1 MPCISVRIT
10 YWLELQF
17 CLLYNINVMF
27 SRFMLGKNKL
37 FLLSAIISLMFLF
50 NDYAVAETV
59 VPVSSGTELKSAIQ
73 NAKNP
78 TIIEFVKKDNDIDI
92 SGLDKINL
100 NTNAIEIDGKG
111 YNLINERDS
120 RFMFIDN
127 SSLTIKNLNYVGK
140 NSSINISNK
149 NATIVL
155 ENVAISGR
163 TTTGVYEG
171 PVLYMVNCNL
181 TLNNVSVASSNVN
194 IQGKNISGGVIYLNS
209 QKSQGTITDLKNNQ
223 ITSNGVVNGG
233 LFYNRRTLTPIGE
246 LFLKGNVEGNII
258 SAGSDVYSG
267 NIYGGIVNNE
277 GSKIDKIE
285 WTNVDNNKI
294 SNVKGLLVG
303 GFIQNKLGTIEK
315 LKIDNFTNNTVSS
328 SKNLEGALIYNESG
342 TINNLLE
349 IGKITGNTITAKTDY
364 NGLITNVGGTI
375 DSIKIGSISN
385 NTFEANFLRGGVI
398 NLQGASIEGDI
409 NIGDVND
416 NTIKADTATGFVL
429 YLRELPKNQKISSSF
444 KNLNVNQISGNKVEA
459 TNITSLLLRTALVP
473 VSNETVISKNG
484 NITVNNISDNNFTA
498 INCNDNARG
507 GIIYN
512 FLHSSVNTINTTVS
526 LGDINLKEVLN
537 NHLEATIIDST
548 RALNGRHAS
557 GTIIANSI
565 QMCQG
570 TAIIKSITGKYIGN
584 SIVSKAMPAS
594 GGVIFNSLSGKGKA
608 FAGIGFTL
616 NDKNEIVPINT
627 TAISGTYK
635 DNFVKTD
642 EGDANGGVIANYI
655 EASKDNDDVA
665 QIGSVKADFS
675 GNYVISTKNRAFGG
689 AISNF
694 VKSDNDYKNAI
705 IDSISGNFEN
715 NYARTESTDSEMG
728 AFGGA
733 ICNNATIKSIDNS
746 VFKNNFAIS
755 SNNVENM
762 ALGGAIYTK
771 KDLIINAN
779 NGLTE
784 FTGNYVSSDGGTTK
798 RYEAIYVNAT
808 GKTLTLNAT
817 AKGTILLN
825 DYINGVNGY
834 NVLLKGDSNSVI
846 KLHQNA
852 DIKNGANVSVDDNIV
867 IDTADGKVQNFSEFN
882 SFTSSASAKY
892 NIDLDF
898 SKTVDNTLN
907 YSVGNIAD
915 GFSTKGNSNGYIT
928 LDGLKFVDSSL
939 NEILNKNFKIQ
950 IIKNNDNLDNLQL
963 ALSDKLTSGKISQ
976 IVNVE
981 KKDLTATANYKD
993 MFGDITTTK
1002 DIYGILGLDKTN
1014 TTNDSISIKV
1024 TKIDVNVTATIT
1036 DVLVALTKEEITGS
1050 DGSVLDKT
1058 FNLFDEDEFGN
1069 KTPANYKASDNLG
1082 TTYKKLNIV
1091 GASNT
1096 DTSGKLILSEL
1107 DLNGKTGFV
1116 INEGSTLNI
1125 SDINLKGNDTV
1136 ITNNNG
1142 VLNFLNNNIINGKIT
1157 GTTATN
1163 TGVLNIDADNLG
1175 VELKNNGT
1183 LNLGTGTIT
1192 KVITGTGT
1200 TNITGTVT
1208 NNFSIS
1214 QDVNVDTTGDL
1225 TVNANIGNLTNNGSV
1240 NANTNNLTGT
1250 INNSGT
1256 LNLSGTL
1263 DKAILGNGTTSVNG
1277 TLNLSSSAKIDGT
1290 LDLNNGSISTT
1301 DSSYTNYKITTIN
1314 GSGKANIDVDWT
1326 NSKADSFDST
1336 SGNGVLDLTINETS
1350 TENIWESKTIQI
1362 TNGGVGIT
1370 LNTTTGTKEKEVL
1383 GSDELKA
1390 NSNWSDKVG
1399 AWKRTDT
1406 YSETTSAVKSEGS
1419 LVNDSIRYEVTKTNE
1434 GTKTYTTDGDVLAL
1448 IVQNTI
1454 AGSKDK
1460 TFTTTNANDIY
1471 IVKENLGILADNLT
1485 ISGTK
1490 DGTNISTIKL
1500 GEKQGITIDNSNS
1513 LVIKD
1518 VKITANGLIINA
1530 TSNESK
1536 VELDNT
1542 ILEGNVF
1549 NQGSLTIKNTNSVS
1563 NITGSGKTEIISTG
1577 KLTTSELVQNE
1588 LVNKGV
1594 LTVNNLQ
1601 ITTSADNSGTITN
1614 NGTTSSIKNLTNT
1627 GKIDG
1632 TGNLELSGDST
1643 NKGTISQTVI
1653 KVSGTLDNTL
1663 GKLSATDKI
1672 ENTGTITTSADKIIA
1687 TNGIK
1692 NDNSLILTGG
1702 SLSTQVSGSGTTKIN
1717 GTVIN
1722 NLAISQDVNVSATGA
1737 LTVKANIGNLE
1748 NNGTV
1753 NANANNLTGTIT
1765 NLNSLVLNGG
1775 TLSNEITGSGTTN
1788 ITGTVTNN
1796 VAISQDVNVDT
1807 TGDLTV
1813 NANIGNLTN
1822 NGSVNANTT
1831 NLTGTINNSGTLNL
1845 SGTLNKEISGL
1856 GTTKILGTD
1865 LTLVNG
1871 AIIKGTLEVNNKTL
1885 NLLATNTEGMFNN
1898 VKMNSGTLNLINN
1911 TVNNLS
1917 ANSFIINGN
1926 VNVLLDA
1933 DLEKSTMDRLPSTTV
1948 VNGLINVKGINL
1960 LSDSKGEK
1968 VYIPFAYDNFKDKV
1982 QTSLTTAGK
1991 DVENAYQTTMFAPIF
2006 KYDVSY
2012 NKNNGYFLFSR
2023 GSGKSSA
2030 DFNPAVLPSVVNS
2043 QVGAYSALN
2052 ESFNYAFRHA
2062 DYSFMTLPKRIRT
2075 MSNHCAITENQSMQ
2089 YETEYSKMGCV
2100 WYQPYA
2106 NFERI
2111 GLANGPKVDVQSYGS
2126 LIGGDTKYKQLKN
2139 GWGTVITPYIGYNG
2153 TSQSYSGVSTTTNGG
2168 LLGLT
2173 QTFYRGN
2180 LFTGLT
2186 INVGATNG
2194 ESNTMYGN
2202 ENYTSLMAGVGS
2214 KTGYNFEFKN
2224 GKFILQP
2231 SLLVAYTFVNTFDY
2245 TNASGVKIS
2254 SDPLNS
2260 IQFHPNIKF
2269 MGNVGKG
2276 WQPYAC
2282 IGMVWNILN
2291 ETKVTA
2297 NDIRLP
2303 EMSIKPYVEYGIG
2316 LQKCWNSEA
2325 TGFIQAIIRNGG
2337 RNGVALM
2344 FGFKW
2349 ALGHKRIQNI

>member
-1 MPCISVRIT
+1 MIT
-10 YWLELQF
+10 QF
-17 CLLYNINVMF
+17 NK
-27 SRFMLGKNKL
+27 KNNTYK
-37 FLLSAIISLMFLF
+37 FLLCSTILLLILNNNFAFA
-50 NDYAVAETV
+50 NTPTTV
-59 VPVSSGTELKSAIQ
+59 STGSQLKNVIQ
-73 NAKNP
+73 NATIP
-78 TIIEFVKKDNDIDI
+78 TQIQFNNDINI
-92 SGLDKINL
+92 SGLDRINL

-111 YNLINERDS
+111 YNLINEQDS
-120 RFMFIDN
+120 RFMFVDN

-140 NSSINISNK
+140 NSSININNK

-163 TTTGVYEG
+163 KTSAVYEG

-194 IQGKNISGGVIYLNS
+194 LQGRNISGGVIYLNS

-233 LFYNRRTLTPIGE
+233 LFYNRRTLTPTGE
-246 LFLKGNVEGNII
+246 LFLIGDVEGNII

-315 LKIDNFTNNTVSS
+315 LKIDNFTNNTVAS

-409 NIGDVND
+409 NIGEVNN
-416 NTIKADTATGFVL
+416 NTIKADTSTGFVL
-429 YLRELPKNQKISSSF
+429 YLRELQNNQNISSSF
-444 KNLNVNQISGNKVEA
+444 KTLNVNQISGNTVEA

-473 VSNETVISKNG
+473 VNNATVISKNG
-484 NITVNNISDNNFTA
+484 DVTVNNISDNNLTA

-512 FLHSSVNTINTTVS
+512 FLHSNENTINTTVS

-537 NHLEATIIDST
+537 NRLEATVIDSA

-557 GTIIANSI
+557 GAIIANSI

-570 TAIIKSITGKYIGN
+570 TAIIKSITGNYIGN

-594 GGVIFNSLSGKGKA
+594 GGVIFNSLSGKGHA

-616 NDKNEIVPINT
+616 NDKNEIIPINT

-635 DNFVKTD
+635 DNFIKTE

-655 EASKDNDDVA
+655 EASKNNDDVA
-665 QIGSVKADFS
+665 KIGSVKADFS

-705 IDSISGNFEN
+705 IDSISGKFEN
-715 NYARTESTDSEMG
+715 NYAKTESTDSGMG

-733 ICNNATIKSIDNS
+733 ISNNATINSIDNS

-852 DIKNGANVSVDDNIV
+852 DIKNGANVSVGDNIV

-928 LDGLKFVDSSL
+928 LDSLKFVDSSL

-1024 TKIDVNVTATIT
+1024 TKIDVNVKATIT
-1036 DVLVALTKEEITGS
+1036 DVLVALTTTEITGS

-1069 KTPANYKASDNLG
+1069 KTTANYKASNNLG
-1082 TTYKKLNIV
+1082 TTYKILNIV

-1163 TGVLNIDADNLG
+1163 TGVLNVDADNLG

-1200 TNITGTVT
+1200 TNILGTVT

-1214 QDVNVDTTGDL
+1214 QDVNVDTTGAL

-1240 NANTNNLTGT
+1240 NANTTNLTGT

-1290 LDLNNGSISTT
+1290 LNLNNGSISTT

-1314 GSGKANIDVDWT
+1314 GNGKANIDVDWT

-1362 TNGGVGIT
+1362 TNGGVGII

-1419 LVNDSIRYEVTKTNE
+1419 SVNDSIRYEVTKTSE

-1448 IVQNTI
+1448 IVQNAI

-1471 IVKENLGILADNLT
+1471 TVKENLGILADNLT
-1485 ISGTK
+1485 ISGTT
-1490 DGTNISTIKL
+1490 DGTNISTIIL
-1500 GEKQGITIDNSNS
+1500 GEKQGITIADSNS

-1549 NQGSLTIKNTNSVS
+1549 NQGSLTIKNTNSIS

-1588 LVNKGV
+1588 LVNNGV
-1594 LTVNNLQ
+1594 LTVNNNLQ
-1601 ITTSADNSGTITN
+1601 ITTSANNSGTITN
-1614 NGTTSSIKNLTNT
+1614 NGTISSIKNLTNT
-1627 GKIDG
+1627 GIIDG

-1643 NKGTISQTVI
+1643 NKGTISQTII

-1663 GKLSATDKI
+1663 GNLSATDKI

-1692 NDNSLILTGG
+1692 NDNILILTGG
-1702 SLSTQVSGSGTTKIN
+1702 SLSTQVLGSGTTNII
-1717 GTVIN
+1717 GTVTN
-1722 NLAISQDVNVSATGA
+1722 NVAISQDVNVSATGN
-1737 LTVKANIGNLE
+1737 LTVKANIGNLV

-1775 TLSNEITGSGTTN
+1775 TLSNEITGTGTTN
-1788 ITGTVTNN
+1788 IIGTVINN

-1807 TGDLTV
+1807 TGALTV

-1831 NLTGTINNSGTLNL
+1831 NLTGSINNSGTLNL

-1865 LTLVNG
+1865 LTLING
-1871 AIIKGTLEVNNKTL
+1871 AIIKGTLDVNNQTL
-1885 NLLATNTEGMFNN
+1885 NLLATNTKGMFNN
-1898 VKMNSGTLNLINN
+1898 VRINSGTLNLINN

-1948 VNGLINVKGINL
+1948 VNGLINIKGMNL

-1982 QTSLTTAGK
+1982 QTSLTTVGK
-1991 DVENAYQTTMFAPIF
+1991 DVENIYQTTTFAPIF
-2006 KYDVSY
+2006 KYNVSY
-2012 NKNNGYFLFSR
+2012 NPNNGNFLFSR
-2023 GSGKSSA
+2023 GNGKSSS

-2043 QVGAYSALN
+2043 QVGAYSAVN
-2052 ESFNYAFRHA
+2052 ETFNYAFRHA
-2062 DYSFMTLPKRIRT
+2062 DYSFMTLPKKIRT
-2075 MSNHCAITENQSMQ
+2075 MNNQYAITENQSIQ
-2089 YETEYSKMGCV
+2089 YNNEYAKMGCI

-2106 NFERI
+2106 IFENV
-2111 GLANGPKVDVQSYGS
+2111 GLSNGPRVNVQSYGS
-2126 LIGGDTKYKQLKN
+2126 LIGGDSNYKQLKHH
-2139 GWGTVITPYIGYNG
+2139 WGTVTTPYIGYNG
-2153 TSQSYSGVSTTTNGG
+2153 SYQSYSGVSTTTNGG
-2168 LLGLT
+2168 ILGIT
-2173 QTFYRGN
+2173 QTFYHGDF
-2180 LFTGLT
+2180 FTALT
-2186 INVGATNG
+2186 INVGASTG
-2194 ESNTMYGN
+2194 ESNTMYGKDI
-2202 ENYTSLMAGVGS
+2202 YTTLMTGIGS
-2214 KTGYNFEFKN
+2214 KTGYNFEFHN
-2224 GKFILQP
+2224 GKFIIQP
-2231 SLLVAYTFVNTFDY
+2231 SFLLAYTYVNTFNY
-2245 TNASGVKIS
+2245 TNAAGIKIS

-2260 IQFHPNIKF
+2260 IQIHPSIKF
-2269 MGNVGKG
+2269 MGNIGKG
-2276 WQPYAC
+2276 WQPYASVSM
-2282 IGMVWNILN
+2282 IWNTLN
-2291 ETKVTA
+2291 KTRFTA
-2297 NDIRLP
+2297 NNVYLP

-2316 LQKCWNSEA
+2316 IQKCWQDKF
-2325 TGFIQAIIRNGG
+2325 TGFLQAMLRNGG
-2337 RNGVALM
+2337 RNGVALT

-2349 ALGHKRIQNI
+2349 ALENKHKPIKKITL

>member
-1 MPCISVRIT
+1 MPCISVRIA

-17 CLLYNINVMF
+17 CLLYNISVMF
-27 SRFMLGKNKL
+27 SRFMLDKNKF
-37 FLLSAIISLMFLF
+37 FLLSAIISLMFLC

-59 VPVSSGTELKSAIQ
+59 VPVSTGDGLKSVIQ

-78 TIIEFVKKDNDIDI
+78 TKIEFKNDIDI
-92 SGLDKINL
+92 SSKNAIPL
-100 NTNAIEIDGKG
+100 NANAIEIDGKG
-111 YNLINERDS
+111 YNLINEKDA
-120 RFMFIDN
+120 RFTFIDN

-140 NSSINISNK
+140 NSSININNE

-163 TTTGVYEG
+163 TTTGVEKG

-181 TLNNVSVASSNVN
+181 TLNNVSIASSNVN
-194 IQGKNISGGVIYLNS
+194 IKNNSISGGVIYLDS
-209 QKSQGTITDLKNNQ
+209 QKSQGTITDLKSNQ
-223 ITSNGVVNGG
+223 ITSAGNIYGG
-233 LFYNRRTLTPIGE
+233 LFYNRRTLTPTGE
-246 LFLKGNVEGNII
+246 LYLKGDVKDNKI
-258 SAGSDVYSG
+258 SAVTSV
-267 NIYGGIVNNE
+267 YGGIVNNE

-285 WTNVDNNKI
+285 WAKVDKNEV
-294 SNVKGLLVG
+294 SNANDKGSVIG
-303 GFIQNKLGTIEK
+303 GFIQNKSGIIEK
-315 LKIDNFTNNTVSS
+315 LKIDNFTNNTVTS

-349 IGKITGNTITAKTDY
+349 IGKITGNTITAKTNY

-375 DSIKIGSISN
+375 DSIKIDSISN
-385 NTFEANFLRGGVI
+385 NTFEASFLRGGVI
-398 NLQGASIEGDI
+398 NLQGASIKGDI
-409 NIGDVND
+409 NIGEVNN
-416 NTIKADTATGFVL
+416 NTINADTSTGFVL
-429 YLRELPKNQKISSSF
+429 YLQESTSNSKIPSSF
-444 KNLNVNQISGNKVEA
+444 KNLNVTQISGNKVEA

-473 VSNETVISKNG
+473 VSNATVISRNG
-484 NITVNNISDNNFTA
+484 DVTVDNISDNNFTA

-512 FLHSSVNTINTTVS
+512 FLYGGVSTTNTTVS
-526 LGDINLKEVLN
+526 LGEINLKEVLN
-537 NHLEATIIDST
+537 NRLEATIIDSI

-557 GTIIANSI
+557 GAIIANSI

-594 GGVIFNSLSGKGKA
+594 GGVIFNSLSGKGNA

-616 NDKNEIVPINT
+616 NDKNEIIPINT

-635 DNFVKTD
+635 DNFVKTE

-665 QIGSVKADFS
+665 KIGSVKAEFS

-705 IDSISGNFEN
+705 IDSISGKFEN
-715 NYARTESTDSEMG
+715 NYAKTESTDSGMG

-733 ICNNATIKSIDNS
+733 ISNNATINSIDNS

-852 DIKNGANVSVDDNIV
+852 DIKNGANVSVGDNIV

-898 SKTVDNTLN
+898 SNTVDNTLN

-928 LDGLKFVDSSL
+928 LDSLKFVDSSL

-963 ALSDKLTSGKISQ
+963 ALSDKLTSVTGKISQ

-993 MFGDITTTK
+993 IFGEITTTK

-1024 TKIDVNVTATIT
+1024 NRIDVNVTATIT
-1036 DVLVALTKEEITGS
+1036 DVLVALTKEKITGS

-1082 TTYKKLNIV
+1082 TTYKILNIV

-1200 TNITGTVT
+1200 TNILGIVR
-1208 NNFSIS
+1208 NNLPIS
-1214 QDVNVDTTGDL
+1214 QGVNVDTTGKL

-1240 NANTNNLTGT
+1240 NANTTNLTGT

-1263 DKAILGNGTTSVNG
+1263 DKEILGNGTTSVNG

-1362 TNGGVGIT
+1362 TNGGVGII
-1370 LNTTTGTKEKEVL
+1370 LSTTTGTKEKEIL

-1419 LVNDSIRYEVTKTNE
+1419 SVNDSIRYEVIKTNE

-1471 IVKENLGILADNLT
+1471 TVKENLGILADNLT
-1485 ISGTK
+1485 ISGKT
-1490 DGTNISTIKL
+1490 DGTNISTIIL

-1542 ILEGNVF
+1542 ILEGKVF

-1588 LVNKGV
+1588 LVNNGV

-1614 NGTTSSIKNLTNT
+1614 NGTISSIKNLTNT
-1627 GKIDG
+1627 GLIDG

-1643 NKGTISQTVI
+1643 NKGTISQAVI

-1692 NDNSLILTGG
+1692 NDNILILTDG
-1702 SLSTQVSGSGTTKIN
+1702 SLSTQILGSGTTKIN

-1722 NLAISQDVNVSATGA
+1722 NLAISQNVEVASTGA
-1737 LTVKANIGNLE
+1737 LTVKANIGNLV

-1765 NLNSLVLNGG
+1765 NLNSLVLTGG
-1775 TLSNEITGSGTTN
+1775 TLSNEIIGTGTTN
-1788 ITGTVTNN
+1788 IIGTVINN

-1807 TGDLTV
+1807 TGKLTV

-1822 NGSVNANTT
+1822 NGDVSVSTT
-1831 NLTGTINNSGTLNL
+1831 NLTGTINNLGTLNL

-1856 GTTKILGTD
+1856 GTTKILGAD

-1898 VKMNSGTLNLINN
+1898 VKMNSGILNLINN

-1982 QTSLTTAGK
+1982 QTSLTTVGK

-2062 DYSFMTLPKRIRT
+2062 DYSYMTLPKRIRT

-2139 GWGTVITPYIGYNG
+2139 GWGTVTTPYIGYNG

-2202 ENYTSLMAGVGS
+2202 ENYTSLMAGVAS

-2231 SLLVAYTFVNTFDY
+2231 SLLVAYTFVKTFDY

-2325 TGFIQAIIRNGG
+2325 TGFIQAMIRNGG

>member
-1 MPCISVRIT
+1 MPCISVKIT
-10 YWLELQF
+10 YWLELQL
-17 CLLYNINVMF
+17 CLFYNINVMF
-27 SRFMLGKNKL
+27 LRFMLDKNKF
-37 FLLSAIISLMFLF
+37 FLLSAIISLMFF
-50 NDYAVAETV
+50 CNDYAVAETI
-59 VPVSSGTELKSAIQ
+59 VPVSTGDELKSVIQ
-73 NAKNP
+73 KATTP
-78 TIIEFVKKDNDIDI
+78 TKIEFNNDIDI
-92 SGLDKINL
+92 SSKYAIPLK
-100 NTNAIEIDGKG
+100 TNEIEIDGKG
-111 YNLINERDS
+111 YNLINEQDS
-120 RFMFIDN
+120 RFTFIDN
-127 SSLTIKNLNYVGK
+127 SSLTIKNMNYVGK
-140 NSSINISNK
+140 NSSINIDK

-163 TTTGVYEG
+163 NTPKVNNG

-194 IQGKNISGGVIYLNS
+194 IQGKDICGGVIYIES
-209 QKSQGTITDLKNNQ
+209 QKSQGTITDLKSNE
-223 ITSNGVVNGG
+223 ITSNGTIYGG
-233 LFYNRRTLTPIGE
+233 LFYNRRTLTPTGE
-246 LFLKGNVEGNII
+246 LFLKGDVEGNII
-258 SAGSDVYSG
+258 SADANV
-267 NIYGGIVNNE
+267 YGGIINNE

-285 WTNVDNNKI
+285 WTNVDKNKI
-294 SNVKGLLVG
+294 AVVNGLIVG
-303 GFIQNKLGTIEK
+303 GFIQNKLGIIEK
-315 LKIDNFTNNTVSS
+315 LKIDSFTNNTVTSN
-328 SKNLEGALIYNESG
+328 KKLDGALIYNASG
-342 TINNLLE
+342 TINNGLE

-375 DSIKIGSISN
+375 DSIKIESISN

-398 NLQGASIEGDI
+398 NIEGASITGDI
-409 NIGDVND
+409 NIGEVND
-416 NTIKADTATGFVL
+416 NTINADTSTGFVL
-429 YLRELPKNQKISSSF
+429 YLRESSSDPTISSSF

-459 TNITSLLLRTALVP
+459 MNITSLLLRTALVP
-473 VSNETVISKNG
+473 VNNATVISKNG
-484 NITVNNISDNNFTA
+484 NVTVNNISNNTLTA

-507 GIIYN
+507 GMIYN
-512 FLHSSVNTINTTVS
+512 FLHSNVSTINTTVS
-526 LGDINLKEVLN
+526 LGDINLKEVIN
-537 NHLEATIIDST
+537 NRLEATIIDST

-557 GTIIANSI
+557 GAIIANSI

-570 TAIIKSITGKYIGN
+570 TAIIKSITGNYIGN

-594 GGVIFNSLSGKGKA
+594 GGVIFNSLSGKGNA

-616 NDKNEIVPINT
+616 NDKNEIIPINT

-655 EASKDNDDVA
+655 EASKNNNDIA
-665 QIGSVKADFS
+665 QIGSIKAEFS
-675 GNYVISTKNRAFGG
+675 GNYVVSTKNRAFGG

-694 VKSDNDYKNAI
+694 VKSDIDYKNAI
-705 IDSISGNFEN
+705 IDSISGKFEN
-715 NYARTESTDSEMG
+715 NYAKTESTDSEMG

-733 ICNNATIKSIDNS
+733 ISNNATIKSIDNS

-755 SNNVENM
+755 SNNIENM
-762 ALGGAIYTK
+762 ALGGAIYTR

-798 RYEAIYVNAT
+798 RYEAIYVKEAD
-808 GKTLTLNAT
+808 KTLTLNAT
-817 AKGTILLN
+817 ANGTILLN

-834 NVLLKGDSNSVI
+834 NVLLKGDSTSVI

-852 DIKNGANVSVDDNIV
+852 DIKNGANVSVGDNIV
-867 IDTADGKVQNFSEFN
+867 IDTADGMVQNFSEFN
-882 SFTSSASAKY
+882 SLTSSASAKY
-892 NIDLDF
+892 NIDLDL

-907 YSVGNIAD
+907 YSVGIIAD

-928 LDGLKFVDSSL
+928 LDSLNFVDGSL

-963 ALSDKLTSGKISQ
+963 ALSDKLSSVTSIESKISQ
-976 IVNVE
+976 IVNIE
-981 KKDLTATANYKD
+981 NKDLTATANYKD
-993 MFGDITTTK
+993 LFGEITTTK

-1014 TTNDSISIKV
+1014 TTNDSLSIKV
-1024 TKIDVNVTATIT
+1024 TKIDVSVTATIS
-1036 DVLVALTKEEITGS
+1036 DVLVALTNTEIKGL

-1058 FNLFDEDEFGN
+1058 FNLFDEDELGN
-1069 KTPANYKASDNLG
+1069 KTTANYKVSNNLG
-1082 TTYKKLNIV
+1082 TTYKILNIV

-1116 INEGSTLNI
+1116 INEGSTLNV
-1125 SDINLKGNDTV
+1125 SDITLKGNDTV

-1163 TGVLNIDADNLG
+1163 TGVLNINADNLG

-1183 LNLGTGTIT
+1183 LNLSTGTIT
-1192 KVITGTGT
+1192 KVITGSGT
-1200 TNITGTVT
+1200 TNILGTVT
-1208 NNFSIS
+1208 NNLSIS
-1214 QDVNVDTTGDL
+1214 QGVNVSATGDL
-1225 TVNANIGNLTNNGSV
+1225 TVKANIGDLTNNGSV
-1240 NANTNNLTGT
+1240 NANANNLTGT
-1250 INNSGT
+1250 ITNSGK

-1301 DSSYTNYKITTIN
+1301 DSSYTNYEITTIN
-1314 GSGKANIDVDWT
+1314 GNGKANIDVDWT
-1326 NSKADSFDST
+1326 NSKADRFDT
-1336 SGNGVLDLTINETS
+1336 ISGNGVLDLTINETS
-1350 TENIWESKTIQI
+1350 TENIWDSKTIQI

-1406 YSETTSAVKSEGS
+1406 YSEKTSAVKSEGS
-1419 LVNDSIRYEVTKTNE
+1419 LVNDSIRYEVIKTSE

-1454 AGSKDK
+1454 TGSKDK

-1485 ISGTK
+1485 ISGTT
-1490 DGTNISTIKL
+1490 DGTNISTIIL
-1500 GEKQGITIDNSNS
+1500 GEKQGITIADSNS

-1577 KLTTSELVQNE
+1577 KLTTSNLVQNE
-1588 LVNKGV
+1588 LVNKGE

-1601 ITTSADNSGTITN
+1601 ITTRVDNSGTITN
-1614 NGTTSSIKNLTNT
+1614 NGTNSSITNLKNT
-1627 GKIDG
+1627 GIVDG
-1632 TGNLELSGDST
+1632 FGNLELSGVST
-1643 NKGTISQTVI
+1643 NKGTISQSII
-1653 KVSGTLDNTL
+1653 KVSGTLDNTQ

-1687 TNGIK
+1687 KNGII
-1692 NDNSLILTGG
+1692 NDNILILTDG
-1702 SLSTQVSGSGTTKIN
+1702 SLSTQVSGSGTTNIL
-1717 GTVIN
+1717 GTVTN
-1722 NLAISQDVNVSATGA
+1722 NLSISQGVNVSATGD
-1737 LTVKANIGNLE
+1737 LTVKANIGNLV
-1748 NNGTV
+1748 NTGTV

-1765 NLNSLVLNGG
+1765 NMKSLVLTGG
-1775 TLSNEITGSGTTN
+1775 TLLNEIIGTGTTN
-1788 ITGTVTNN
+1788 IIGTVISN
-1796 VAISQDVNVDT
+1796 VAISQDVNVDA

-1813 NANIGNLTN
+1813 NANIGNLVN
-1822 NGSVNANTT
+1822 NGTVNANAT
-1831 NLTGTINNSGTLNL
+1831 NLTGAITNSGTLNL
-1845 SGTLNKEISGL
+1845 SGTLGKEISGL

-1885 NLLATNTEGMFNN
+1885 NLLATSTDGMFNN

-1917 ANSFIINGN
+1917 ANSFIINGK

-1948 VNGLINVKGINL
+1948 VNGLINIKGINL

-1982 QTSLTTAGK
+1982 QTSLTTVGK
-1991 DVENAYQTTMFAPIF
+1991 DVENAYQTTMYAPIF

-2062 DYSFMTLPKRIRT
+2062 DYSFMTLPKRMRT

-2089 YETEYSKMGCV
+2089 YETEYSKMGSV

-2186 INVGATNG
+2186 INVGAANG

-2202 ENYTSLMAGVGS
+2202 ENYTSLMAGVAS

-2231 SLLVAYTFVNTFDY
+2231 SLLVAYTFVKTFDY
-2245 TNASGVKIS
+2245 TNASGIKIS

-2316 LQKCWNSEA
+2316 LQKCWNSET
-2325 TGFIQAIIRNGG
+2325 TGFIQAMIRNGG